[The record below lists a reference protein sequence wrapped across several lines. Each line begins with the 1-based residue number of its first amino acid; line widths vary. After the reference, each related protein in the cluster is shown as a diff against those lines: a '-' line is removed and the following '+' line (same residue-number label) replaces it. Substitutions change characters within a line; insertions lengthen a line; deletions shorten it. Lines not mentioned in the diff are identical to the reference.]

1 MVLGSVRGSGTS
13 DLNVTDDMVGSRR
26 FASRRGPIRRT
37 THIELCGCP
46 FRASVAKGALLF
58 VSPADE
64 IPEIRDFR
72 KLQPNL
78 PDKQDADRSVWAC
91 TN

>member
-26 FASRRGPIRRT
+26 LASRRGPVRRT

-64 IPEIRDFR
+64 IPEKRGFYE
-72 KLQPNL
+72 KV
-78 PDKQDADRSVWAC
+78 ASVKVEG
-91 TN
+91 